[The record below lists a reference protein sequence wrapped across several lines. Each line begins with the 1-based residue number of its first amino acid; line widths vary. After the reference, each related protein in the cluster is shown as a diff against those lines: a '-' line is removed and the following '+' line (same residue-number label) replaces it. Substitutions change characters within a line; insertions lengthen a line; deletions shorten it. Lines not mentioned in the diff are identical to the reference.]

1 MGGGGSWWACWQ
13 DTLWLALAAV
23 SSPPAHSE
31 LSESHVRSCRATSDR
46 VGQNAVGRPR
56 GGWQQAVISESH
68 PSSLSGNT
76 GRRLQGGSLHR
87 ACAAAGQS
95 RQARAPQKGW
105 DFCE

>member
-1 MGGGGSWWACWQ
+1 MGLLAGHVLACSRCS
-13 DTLWLALAAV
+13 LL
-23 SSPPAHSE
+23 PPAHSE

-46 VGQNAVGRPR
+46 VGQNAAGRPR

-76 GRRLQGGSLHR
+76 GRRLPGGSLHR

-105 DFCE
+105 DFCEWCALGK